1 MPTKKKKN
9 LRNSLNLKSLK
20 ERRNARIGKGAS
32 DVSKDNKQT
41 QLPGQIALEEVL
53 DERASLGQIW
63 QDTAKLFGQLRK
75 RYERIDKRLTDMPL
89 EIWSSAEGQR
99 LQRLADNLFTA
110 ALQLEDAMEVISRA
124 QRI

>member
-1 MPTKKKKN
+1 M
-9 LRNSLNLKSLK
+9 
-20 ERRNARIGKGAS
+20 
-32 DVSKDNKQT
+32 SKDNKQT